1 MLDILTGG
9 MTIRRREQCV
19 ERFASSSIIGDISMN
34 RTRLAIVSFVAGVLL
49 LPLGVYLYLAFGGP
63 PVAVADIPF
72 PLEARIVRVPLKAR
86 ILREMPATAPIPASD
101 ENLNAGA
108 GIYEDKCET
117 CHGTADEPSGMGKSM
132 FPVAPQLWVKKKSGV
147 VGVSDDP
154 VGETYWKVKNGIR
167 LTGMPAY
174 GKALTETQMWQV
186 SLLLSK
192 ADKPLPAEA
201 AKTVG
206 R

>member
-1 MLDILTGG
+1 MKRIP
-9 MTIRRREQCV
+9 
-19 ERFASSSIIGDISMN
+19 
-34 RTRLAIVSFVAGVLL
+34 LAIASFVAGVLL
-49 LPLGVYLYLAFGGP
+49 LPLGIYLYLAFGKP
-63 PVAVADIPF
+63 PVATADPPF
-72 PLEARIVRVPLKAR
+72 PMEPKIVKLPLNARIK
-86 ILREMPATAPIPASD
+86 REMPASAPIPASD

-108 GIYEDKCET
+108 SIYEDKCEF
-117 CHGTADEPSGMGKSM
+117 CHGTADAPSPMAKSM
-132 FPVAPQLWVKKKSGV
+132 FPAAPQLWAKHKNGV

-174 GKALTETQMWQV
+174 DKALTETQLWQV
-186 SLLLSK
+186 SLLLSM

-201 AKTVG
+201 SRTVG

>member
-1 MLDILTGG
+1 
-9 MTIRRREQCV
+9 
-19 ERFASSSIIGDISMN
+19 MN
-34 RTRLAIVSFVAGVLL
+34 RTVLMIVCFVAGLLL
-49 LPLGVYLYLAFGGP
+49 LPIGIYLYIAFGHP
-63 PVAVADIPF
+63 PVATADSPF
-72 PLEARIVRVPLKAR
+72 PLEKRLVKIPLTARIH
-86 ILREMPATAPIPASD
+86 REMPAESPISASD

-108 GIYEDKCET
+108 GIYEDKCEV
-117 CHGTADEPSGMGKSM
+117 CHGTHDEPSGIGKTM
-132 FPVAPQLWVKKKSGV
+132 FPMAPQLWAKHKNGA

-154 VGETYWKVKNGIR
+154 VGETYWKVKNGVR

-174 GKALTETQMWQV
+174 GKILTETQMWQV

-206 R
+206 E